1 MEKWFLVTNPGS
13 SSRKYALYHDD
24 ALVCSLHFEMEDG
37 AVVCTL
43 KKADGTKEK
52 LTEGFAKLTETVK
65 YVKQLLTDEGY
76 LDKNNHLSAILA
88 RVVATGNFFATDH
101 LVDEECLRQL
111 EIGKKRAPLHV
122 PVVAAEIESCVKE
135 FDGTP
140 VMIIS
145 DSAFHATRDNVHTY
159 YAIDTELADKAEIKR
174 YGFHGLSMG
183 SISAYLRSAGILSDK
198 VVACHIGS
206 GSSVTALMQGQSF
219 DTTMGYTPLEGVMM
233 ATRCGDID
241 AAAALAIGRE
251 LGLEGEKLEEYL
263 NKQCGLKGVT
273 GETDD
278 MREVLSL
285 RDDGDPRAKLAYSM
299 YIYRLQRAIG
309 QMVAALQGV
318 DTLVFTATI
327 GERNAEIR
335 RDIVAGLGYLGFKID
350 DTKNDDGLG
359 DSRHCL
365 ISADDSKP
373 IYVVLTDET
382 GEMIRRA
389 KLLLEESQA

>member
-24 ALVCSLHFEMEDG
+24 ALVCSLHFEMEGKD
-37 AVVCTL
+37 VVCTL
-43 KKADGTKEK
+43 KKADGSREK
-52 LTEGFAKLTETVK
+52 LTEGFSKLTDTVK
-65 YVKQLLTDEGY
+65 YVKDILTDEGY
-76 LDKNNHLSAILA
+76 LDKNNHLSAVLA
-88 RVVATGNFFATDH
+88 RVVATGDYFATDH
-101 LVDEECLRQL
+101 LVDDECLRQL

-140 VMIIS
+140 VIIIS
-145 DSAFHATRDNVHTY
+145 DSSFHTSRDDVHTY
-159 YAIDTELADKAEIKR
+159 YAIDKDLADKAEIKR

-183 SISAYLRSAGILSDK
+183 SISGYLKEAGTAADK
-198 VVACHIGS
+198 VIACHIGS
-206 GSSVTALMQGQSF
+206 GSSVTALYKGASF

-241 AAAALAIGRE
+241 ATAAIAIGRE

-263 NKQCGLKGVT
+263 NKQCGLKGLA
-273 GETDD
+273 GNDD

-285 RDDGDPRAKLAYSM
+285 RADGDPKAKLAYEM
-299 YIYRLQRAIG
+299 YIYRMQRAIG
-309 QMVAALQGV
+309 QMAASMQGV
-318 DTLVFTATI
+318 DALVFTATI

-335 RDIVAGLGYLGFKID
+335 RDIVSGLGYLGFKIN
-350 DTKNDDGLG
+350 DTKNDDGIADG
-359 DSRHCL
+359 ERHCV
-365 ISADDSKP
+365 ISANSSKP
-373 IYVVLTDET
+373 IYVIFTDET

-389 KLLLEESQA
+389 RLLLDK

>member
-1 MEKWFLVTNPGS
+1 MEKLFLVTNPGS
-13 SSRKYALYHDD
+13 SSRKYALYQGDK
-24 ALVCSLHFEMEDG
+24 AICTLHFEMEGKD
-37 AVVCTL
+37 VVCTV
-43 KKADGTKEK
+43 KRADGTKQK
-52 LTEGFAKLTETVK
+52 LTDGFKKLTDTVK
-65 YVKQLLTDEGY
+65 YVKTILEDEGY
-76 LDKNNHLSAILA
+76 LDKNNTLSAVLA
-88 RVVATGNFFATDH
+88 RVVATGDYFAQDH
-101 LVDEECLRQL
+101 LVDDECLKNL

-122 PVVAAEIESCVKE
+122 PVVAAEIEACVKE

-145 DSAFHATRDNVHTY
+145 DSAFHSTRDDTHTY

-183 SISAYLRSAGILSDK
+183 SISAYLDAEKLSAEK

-206 GSSVTALMQGQSF
+206 GSSVTALKNGKSY

-241 AAAALAIGRE
+241 ATAAVAIGRE

-285 RDDGDPRAKLAYSM
+285 RADGDPRAKLAYDM
-299 YIYRLQRAIG
+299 YIYRMQRAIG
-309 QMVAALQGV
+309 QMAASLQGV
-318 DTLVFTATI
+318 DALVFTATI

-335 RDIVAGLGYLGFKID
+335 RDIVAGLGYLGFKIN
-350 DTKNDDGLG
+350 DTKNDDGFG
-359 DSRHCL
+359 NHRHCN
-365 ISADDSKP
+365 IAASGSKP
-373 IYVVLTDET
+373 IYVIQTDET

-389 KLLLEESQA
+389 LALLEK